1 MLNIILDSLLK
12 WFAPVLS
19 FTTEEIYQLVS
30 KNKKS
35 IHLEKFLNFPKNF
48 KNSDLSL
55 KWEKLLNIRDIC
67 NLSIEQKRAKKEI
80 GSSLEATLKVKLN
93 KEYQSILK
101 NIDLS
106 ELCIT
111 SSAKIEDSDTQEI
124 LVETNKAAGDKCPVC
139 WKISTSPCERHHNK

>member
-1 MLNIILDSLLK
+1 M
-12 WFAPVLS
+12 
-19 FTTEEIYQLVS
+19 
-30 KNKKS
+30 KS

-48 KNSDLSL
+48 ENLELSL

-67 NLSIEQKRAKKEI
+67 NLSIEQKRTKKEI
-80 GSSLEATLKVKLN
+80 GSSLEAMLIIKLN
-93 KEYQSILK
+93 KEYQNILQ

-111 SSAKIEDSDTQEI
+111 SSVKIEDSDTQEI
-124 LVETNKAAGDKCPVC
+124 IVETSKAAGEKCPVC